1 MLNKCFLTESFK
13 SSKKKFLCK
22 IARLGFF
29 QICILFGLYYLKHL
43 LSKFLWI
50 SSSYRNNRFTL
61 QPKILFELVIKNES
75 TPRLE
80 ECRDL
85 WYCPVLLHFYTSS
98 SYDILVHLLYWWKNL
113 LFIILSFSHF
123 EFINYSKFDW
133 KQLMLILDMFLRLIF
148 RNEIKEDFLPCYWS
162 QSPA

>member
-1 MLNKCFLTESFK
+1 MLNKCFLIESFK
-13 SSKKKFLCK
+13 SSKKKILCK

-61 QPKILFELVIKNES
+61 QPKILFELCYKKLINTKTWRMPWLVILPGP
-75 TPRLE
+75 TA
-80 ECRDL
+80 
-85 WYCPVLLHFYTSS
+85 HYTSS
-98 SYDILVHLLYWWKNL
+98 SDDILVHLLYWWKNL